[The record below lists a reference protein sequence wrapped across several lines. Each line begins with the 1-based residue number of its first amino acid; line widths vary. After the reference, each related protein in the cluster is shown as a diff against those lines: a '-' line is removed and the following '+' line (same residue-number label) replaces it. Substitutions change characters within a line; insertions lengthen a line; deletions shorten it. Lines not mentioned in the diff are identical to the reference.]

1 MTSLDDLLCLFSAEI
16 EQRDGSYVVEI
27 PESEFELGTLDED
40 DLYRIAVL
48 STAQDTEIVADAGV
62 EDRSGDADPPVSEG
76 DQLEVEIESIGEQ
89 GDGVARVEPG
99 YVIFVPDTEV
109 GDRVEIEVTQVLP
122 NFGFGEV
129 IEIVEESD
137 VPTYE

>member
-27 PESEFELGTLDED
+27 PENEFELGTLDED

-48 STAQDTEIVADAGV
+48 STTQDASIAPEASVD
-62 EDRSGDADPPVSEG
+62 DRTGDADPPVNEG
-76 DQLEVEIESIGEQ
+76 DELEVEIESIGEQ

-99 YVIFVPDTEV
+99 YVIFVPETEV
-109 GDRVEIEVTQVLP
+109 GDRVEIEITQVLP

-129 IEIVEESD
+129 TEILEEGD
-137 VPTYE
+137 VATFE

>member
-48 STAQDTEIVADAGV
+48 STTQDSNIVPETGV
-62 EDRSGDADPPVSEG
+62 EDRSGDADPPVGEG
-76 DQLEVEIESIGEQ
+76 DELEVEIESIGEQ

-129 IEIVEESD
+129 IEIIEEGD
-137 VPTYE
+137 VTTYE